1 MTHFDLYISV
11 LGGLISHTTK
21 HKVFFFSWLIMK
33 QLRVIITVH
42 SYDDIESP
50 SAPLTPHPPNTYY
63 QDYIQLFININVSQN
78 FQYSIQV
85 F

>member
-1 MTHFDLYISV
+1 
-11 LGGLISHTTK
+11 
-21 HKVFFFSWLIMK
+21 MK

-63 QDYIQLFININVSQN
+63 QDYIQLFININVQHTGILILFSYLYYANLPSQRGC
-78 FQYSIQV
+78 
-85 F
+85 

>member
-1 MTHFDLYISV
+1 
-11 LGGLISHTTK
+11 
-21 HKVFFFSWLIMK
+21 MK

-85 F
+85 FLILFSYLYYANLPSQRGCCIVNTKTVD

>member
-1 MTHFDLYISV
+1 
-11 LGGLISHTTK
+11 
-21 HKVFFFSWLIMK
+21 MK

-50 SAPLTPHPPNTYY
+50 SAPLAPHPPNTYY

-85 F
+85 FLILFSYLYYANLPSQRGC